1 MAERFGGF
9 IVETDPSVPI
19 PHAFFTD
26 LLPSIAEPAEL
37 HVTLTMFRLVHEAG
51 GFHSPVAHYGLL
63 RDPSLRSALRVP
75 GNPNEPDRRITN
87 GIDLSVGRGS
97 LLRFIAR
104 YEQGDRTWYYVNTPA
119 SQAMVAAMSR
129 GAIAAPEAVW
139 DGNDVPQIRPE
150 RPNIFRRYEQNIGLL
165 TPLVAD
171 QIVDAMERYP
181 QDWIEDAITE
191 AVNYN
196 RRNWKYIQRILDSW
210 DTSGRGED
218 DRSRFASTGDRSG
231 QPAAGTGRG
240 SPR

>member
-37 HVTLTMFRLVHEAG
+37 HVTLAMFRLVQEAG
-51 GFHSPVAHYGLL
+51 GFHAPVAHYGLL
-63 RDPSLRSALRVP
+63 RDPSLRTALRVP

-87 GIDLSVGRGS
+87 GIDLSVGRGT
-97 LLRFIAR
+97 LLRFIAQ
-104 YEQGDRTWYYVNTPA
+104 YEQGDRTWYYVNTPS
-119 SQAMVAAMSR
+119 SQAMVAAMAR

-139 DGNDVPQIRPE
+139 DGNDVPRIRPE

-218 DRSRFASTGDRSG
+218 ERPRSSAGDRTS
-231 QPAAGTGRG
+231 QSAGRG
-240 SPR
+240 SRR